1 MRGDEWMQLLR
12 TRCAA
17 MHDAP
22 TCRSHI
28 GICSG
33 RCRGWPGWT
42 PCQRRTRRNQ
52 RTLPL
57 VLKPPDKRR
66 KGRRAGGT
74 PRLLCDEDFALHQR
88 VRAVMTARTRCI
100 KGLLKAVTAGQ
111 YLRSQAAV
119 ASDRDLRQA
128 EGMHSENSCALF
140 AVKQAREKPI
150 FRPAC
155 LLLALTGERSLRRT
169 GLPVMTVKPLGFKSP
184 VTVVK

>member
-1 MRGDEWMQLLR
+1 
-12 TRCAA
+12 

-22 TCRSHI
+22 TCRSLI

-52 RTLPL
+52 PTPPL

-66 KGRRAGGT
+66 KGRRADGT

-88 VRAVMTARTRCI
+88 ARAAVMTARTRCI
-100 KGLLKAVTAGQ
+100 KGLLKAVNAGQ

-119 ASDRDLRQA
+119 ARDRGLRQA
-128 EGMHSENSCALF
+128 ERMHSENSCALF
-140 AVKQAREKPI
+140 ALKQARKKPI

-155 LLLALTGERSLRRT
+155 LLLALTGERSLRQT

-184 VTVVK
+184 VMVVK